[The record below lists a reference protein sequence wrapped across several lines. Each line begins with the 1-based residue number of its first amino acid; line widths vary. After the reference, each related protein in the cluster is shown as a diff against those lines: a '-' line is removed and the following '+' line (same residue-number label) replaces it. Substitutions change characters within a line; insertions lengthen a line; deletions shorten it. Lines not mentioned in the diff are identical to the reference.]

1 MFSIMIQDN
10 LMTKDLLKNS
20 FKIPFLH
27 FSLFAVT
34 QGDHLRV
41 FSTDTA
47 FFSSIVRCP
56 FLSRFVRFF
65 LNFEKMYGKNTILEK
80 KLFFNGFFL
89 KILIFVIFLEFI
101 NSLKHDFVLVF
112 RNVRFFLQN
121 VRYFCE
127 KRLVTLGLWK
137 RFYIK
142 FRTQTM
148 LTKIERRKIIKIFNF
163 FHSKLTFILN

>member
-1 MFSIMIQDN
+1 
-10 LMTKDLLKNS
+10 
-20 FKIPFLH
+20 
-27 FSLFAVT
+27 
-34 QGDHLRV
+34 
-41 FSTDTA
+41 
-47 FFSSIVRCP
+47 
-56 FLSRFVRFF
+56 
-65 LNFEKMYGKNTILEK
+65 MYGKNTILEK
-80 KLFFNGFFL
+80 KIIFQRIFFENFNFCN
-89 KILIFVIFLEFI
+89 FLEFI